1 MNKTKKQEKDKEPT
15 KQEKCQIELLK
26 QLYEN
31 IPHSIIDRIHVL
43 THVLQTQF
51 QIFSFEYA
59 SGARS
64 HDEGKIQIDA
74 IHEEL
79 QKYIDSLQLDL
90 MKMWQEGWEEDKEF
104 RKVKG

>member
-1 MNKTKKQEKDKEPT
+1 MKRMNKTKKQEKDKEPT

-51 QIFSFEYA
+51 QI
-59 SGARS
+59 
-64 HDEGKIQIDA
+64 
-74 IHEEL
+74 
-79 QKYIDSLQLDL
+79 
-90 MKMWQEGWEEDKEF
+90 
-104 RKVKG
+104 